1 MAMIFL
7 AVCIEKNLGGN
18 EVDAVVLRKRL
29 AFGGDHIVENH
40 RYFSAIFFSYGI
52 HDYLHFSA

>member
-18 EVDAVVLRKRL
+18 EVDAVVLSKRL
-29 AFGGDHIVENH
+29 ALWSEYIVKNH
-40 RYFSAIFFSYGI
+40 RYFVAIFFSYGI
-52 HDYLHFSA
+52 HDYLHFPA